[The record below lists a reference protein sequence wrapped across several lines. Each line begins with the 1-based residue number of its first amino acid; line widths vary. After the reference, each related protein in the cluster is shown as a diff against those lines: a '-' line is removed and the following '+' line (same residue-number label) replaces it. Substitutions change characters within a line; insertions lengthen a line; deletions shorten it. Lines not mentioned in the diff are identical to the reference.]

1 MVVVAGLVAEVA
13 VVAVVSKPPSLLVA
27 IAVVDSSNQSTKDQL
42 GEETLKVQKKAN
54 HLLLLSA
61 NSDPIQV
68 ANQKKHHVHYRS
80 VQKNLVQAQNSAAE
94 IAAHLLVEQ
103 ALPTDPD
110 LLSRHLQVATYHQH
124 ANMTVANSK
133 FSA

>member
-13 VVAVVSKPPSLLVA
+13 VVAVASKPPSLLVP

-94 IAAHLLVEQ
+94 IAAHLLVKQ
-103 ALPTDPD
+103 VLPTDPD
-110 LLSRHLQVATYHQH
+110 LLSRHLQAATYHQH

>member
-13 VVAVVSKPPSLLVA
+13 VVAVVSKPPSLLVP

-54 HLLLLSA
+54 HLLLLLA

-68 ANQKKHHVHYRS
+68 ANQKKHHVHNRCAP
-80 VQKNLVQAQNSAAE
+80 N
-94 IAAHLLVEQ
+94 
-103 ALPTDPD
+103 
-110 LLSRHLQVATYHQH
+110 
-124 ANMTVANSK
+124 
-133 FSA
+133 